1 VPAEQFEDC
10 TMAQLVE
17 RAVRI
22 DEDVCDGEYVP
33 PAHVVQVRSAVAVA
47 AAE

>member
-1 VPAEQFEDC
+1 VPAEQFVVC

-22 DEDVCDGEYVP
+22 DEDVCDGE
-33 PAHVVQVRSAVAVA
+33 
-47 AAE
+47 